1 MQFVVDTCII
11 NKLIDGKMNLNEL
24 PSNSSFFASHIQID
38 EINKT
43 QDSERRAQ
51 LFLRFAEVSPKIIP
65 KESLVWDVS
74 RWDQAKFS
82 DGVLYDNLKQSLDA
96 LNKSKPCNVND
107 ALIAETAIVNE
118 YILLTSDKDL
128 TKVAKKLG
136 CNVLYFEEK

>member
-1 MQFVVDTCII
+1 MQFVVDTCVI
-11 NKLIDGKMNLNEL
+11 NKLIDGKIKLNEL

-65 KESLVWDVS
+65 TESLVWDVS

-82 DGVLYDNLKQSLDA
+82 DGVLYNSLKQSLDA
-96 LNKSKPCNVND
+96 LNKSKPSNVND

-118 YILLTSDKDL
+118 YTLLTSDKDL
-128 TKVAKKLG
+128 TKVAKNLG
-136 CNVLYFEEK
+136 CKVVYFETK

>member
-11 NKLIDGKMNLNEL
+11 NKLIDGKIKLNEL

-65 KESLVWDVS
+65 TESLVWDVS

-82 DGVLYDNLKQSLDA
+82 DGVLYNSLKQSLDA
-96 LNKSKPCNVND
+96 LNKSKPSNVND

-118 YILLTSDKDL
+118 YTLLTSDKDL
-128 TKVAKKLG
+128 TKVAKNLG
-136 CNVLYFEEK
+136 CKVVYFETK